1 MKGKVA
7 FITGAGSG
15 IGKATA
21 FLFAQQGLNVS
32 LLSRS
37 EEELDEVVTEI
48 RSNGGES
55 FCVTGD
61 ISEPDEVRQAIEQ
74 TVNRWGRLDVVFA
87 NAGINGVWAP
97 LDELEVDEWDKTVSI
112 NIRGTF
118 LTVKYAIPHMKQNG
132 GSVIITSSINGT
144 RVFSNS
150 GATAYSCTKAAQ
162 VAFTKMTAVELG
174 KYRIRVNAICPG
186 LIETEIM
193 ENTTMRNIEKARV
206 PVEYPEGDI
215 PLTRGKG
222 GTSQQVAQLAWFLA
236 SDASSHITGTEVY
249 IDGAQSLL
257 RG

>member
-1 MKGKVA
+1 
-7 FITGAGSG
+7 
-15 IGKATA
+15 
-21 FLFAQQGLNVS
+21 
-32 LLSRS
+32 
-37 EEELDEVVTEI
+37 
-48 RSNGGES
+48 GGES

-174 KYRIRVNAICPG
+174 KYRIRVNAICP
-186 LIETEIM
+186 
-193 ENTTMRNIEKARV
+193 
-206 PVEYPEGDI
+206 
-215 PLTRGKG
+215 
-222 GTSQQVAQLAWFLA
+222 
-236 SDASSHITGTEVY
+236 
-249 IDGAQSLL
+249 
-257 RG
+257 